1 MRSIPKRSLPT
12 FSNKLRCNRVLPTAL
27 AVDVT
32 ARNDPT
38 PVIFIGWLL
47 IGIASF
53 AIGCG

>member
-1 MRSIPKRSLPT
+1 M
-12 FSNKLRCNRVLPTAL
+12 L
-27 AVDVT
+27 AHMGLD
-32 ARNDPT
+32 